1 MLYHQN
7 AAVRKGTD
15 MNDKEE
21 KLDCL
26 LANLADNYARQ
37 AVPSGAIDR
46 IKRRLRAETNTLS
59 DADLDWLAAAGD
71 RFPSD
76 TSEDEDK

>member
-1 MLYHQN
+1 
-7 AAVRKGTD
+7 

-21 KLDCL
+21 KLDRL
-26 LANLADNYARQ
+26 LTNLADNYARQ
-37 AVPSGAIDR
+37 QVPSGAIDR

-76 TSEDEDK
+76 SSGPEDE

>member
-1 MLYHQN
+1 MLYHRFSYARQG
-7 AAVRKGTD
+7 AE

-21 KLDCL
+21 KLDRL

-37 AVPSGAIDR
+37 QVPTGAIDR

-71 RFPSD
+71 RMPGD
-76 TSEDEDK
+76 IPDDE

>member
-1 MLYHQN
+1 
-7 AAVRKGTD
+7 

-21 KLDCL
+21 KLDSL
-26 LANLADNYARQ
+26 LGNLADSYARQ
-37 AVPSGAIDR
+37 PIPSGAIER

-71 RFPSD
+71 RMPSD
-76 TSEDEDK
+76 TSSPDDD

>member
-1 MLYHQN
+1 
-7 AAVRKGTD
+7 

-21 KLDCL
+21 KLDSL
-26 LANLADNYARQ
+26 LSSLADNYARQ
-37 AVPSGAIDR
+37 QVPTGAIDR

-76 TSEDEDK
+76 TRTDEDN

>member
-1 MLYHQN
+1 
-7 AAVRKGTD
+7 

-21 KLDCL
+21 QLDRL
-26 LANLADNYARQ
+26 LTGLADTYARQ
-37 AVPSGAIDR
+37 QVPAGAIDR

-71 RFPSD
+71 RMPTDSGGP
-76 TSEDEDK
+76 EDE

>member
-1 MLYHQN
+1 
-7 AAVRKGTD
+7 
-15 MNDKEE
+15 MNDNEE
-21 KLDCL
+21 KLDRL
-26 LANLADNYARQ
+26 LGDLASCYERQ
-37 AVPSGAIDR
+37 QAPAGAIER

-76 TSEDEDK
+76 TSEPDDE

>member
-1 MLYHQN
+1 
-7 AAVRKGTD
+7 

-21 KLDCL
+21 KLDSL
-26 LANLADNYARQ
+26 LTNLAGNYARQ
-37 AVPSGAIDR
+37 QVPAGAIDR

-76 TSEDEDK
+76 TSEPDDE

>member
-1 MLYHQN
+1 
-7 AAVRKGTD
+7 

-21 KLDCL
+21 KLDSL
-26 LANLADNYARQ
+26 LTNLADNYARQ
-37 AVPSGAIDR
+37 QVPSGAIDR

-71 RFPSD
+71 RMPLDSSD
-76 TSEDEDK
+76 PDDE

>member
-1 MLYHQN
+1 
-7 AAVRKGTD
+7 

-21 KLDCL
+21 KLDSL
-26 LANLADNYARQ
+26 LGSLADSYARQ
-37 AVPSGAIDR
+37 PVPAGAIDR

-71 RFPSD
+71 RMPQDSSD
-76 TSEDEDK
+76 PDDK

>member
-1 MLYHQN
+1 
-7 AAVRKGTD
+7 

-21 KLDCL
+21 KLDRL
-26 LANLADNYARQ
+26 LTNLADNYARQ
-37 AVPSGAIDR
+37 QVPSGAIDR

-76 TSEDEDK
+76 TSGPDDE

>member
-1 MLYHQN
+1 
-7 AAVRKGTD
+7 
-15 MNDKEE
+15 MNDNEE
-21 KLDCL
+21 KLDRL
-26 LANLADNYARQ
+26 LGDLADSYARQ
-37 AVPSGAIDR
+37 QVPAGAIER

-76 TSEDEDK
+76 TSDPDDE

>member
-1 MLYHQN
+1 
-7 AAVRKGTD
+7 

-21 KLDCL
+21 KLDRMF
-26 LANLADNYARQ
+26 ASLADNYARQ
-37 AVPSGAIDR
+37 PVPDGAIDR

-71 RFPSD
+71 RMPLDSTD
-76 TSEDEDK
+76 PDDE

>member
-1 MLYHQN
+1 
-7 AAVRKGTD
+7 

-21 KLDCL
+21 NLDRL
-26 LANLADNYARQ
+26 LGNLADNYARQ
-37 AVPSGAIDR
+37 LVPAGAIDR

-71 RFPSD
+71 RMPLDSSD
-76 TSEDEDK
+76 ADDE